1 MKRREFLRAGSSLAL
16 LPLLPWSKQTKIPT
30 VGHKAPYW
38 KYPPVEMIFI
48 EHIGRW
54 IPAKWMDDVI
64 AIGQNI
70 VLDLR
75 KMNEDIYTHYRYKCN
90 VFYDIFG
97 WRSMKHNWIGYIE
110 APDGT
115 TVASFDYSLPH
126 KSLLSRMNISPFT
139 F

>member
-1 MKRREFLRAGSSLAL
+1 
-16 LPLLPWSKQTKIPT
+16 
-30 VGHKAPYW
+30 
-38 KYPPVEMIFI
+38 MIFI

-64 AIGQNI
+64 SIGQNI

-75 KMNEDIYTHYRYKCN
+75 KMNEDIYTHYRYKCK

-115 TVASFDYSLPH
+115 TVASFSYSLPH
-126 KSLLSRMNISPFT
+126 KTKQIKIPMMGCVKPMPYPHKSEWKEFERYGNTVAELIEYYIRNKV
-139 F
+139 